1 MTGTIMSNVPNHE
14 PANSIRFIIV
24 PMIRYL
30 PILLSVLMLLAAC
43 APTGPSTRP
52 DRIQDPELARI
63 ETQLAAQEF
72 VAAAEAFTRLAGERP
87 EQADLLHI
95 RSAEAW
101 LAAGEANRA
110 RTSLMLVD
118 ARNLDFAERVRMDL
132 AQAELALLEGD
143 LATAG
148 WLLAHSAERLPSQLV
163 DRHREL
169 DQRLREAQAFPGRAA
184 LETLSQ
190 AFSEPDFDPELAL
203 SLLIEFPLADLEE
216 ILFEARDRPDLLPWL
231 DLVISA
237 REHLL
242 DDELLEGA
250 LEAWERR
257 YPEAGYSAE
266 QARLWIAAWRRSVPQ
281 PAMVTVILPNRQS
294 ALHRPGVAVRD
305 GLMSGWLELAPERR
319 PELNFIYVD
328 GTPESAVSAWYDARE
343 RGSDFLIGPLDRDQV
358 NEMIRVPG
366 AGLLPSLLLNVPDE
380 PERLERAGA
389 IAAIGLLPEEEAEL
403 AAVRALVDGHR
414 RAIVLGQHTS
424 WGERVADAFAET
436 FTLGGGRILERRTY
450 EPDIADH
457 SFLLTTVL
465 QIDRSEE
472 RIRQLARL
480 LDEPLEA
487 ESQRRT
493 DLDLI
498 FLAARASD
506 GRQLRPQL
514 RFFGASDVPIM
525 ATSQMIAG
533 APDPERDRD
542 LDGVIAPMS
551 PWFLDFTPQG
561 QLRHQAEGLYDYLDT
576 PALSRLHALGRD
588 AISLVPWLEMMRID
602 PALQLPGMTGRLS
615 LTETRVIQRDLPFI
629 RISGG
634 RARPE

>member
-1 MTGTIMSNVPNHE
+1 MNNGLYNE
-14 PANSIRFIIV
+14 PVNSIRFIIV

-30 PILLSVLMLLAAC
+30 PILLCALMLLAAC

-52 DRIQDPELARI
+52 DRVEDPELTRI

-72 VAAAEAFTRLAGERP
+72 VAAAEAYTRLAAQRP
-87 EQADLLHI
+87 DQADLLHI

-101 LAAGEANRA
+101 LAAGETDRA
-110 RTSLMLVD
+110 RSSLMQVD

-163 DRHREL
+163 DRHTEL
-169 DQRLREAQAFPGRAA
+169 DQRLREAQVFPGRAA
-184 LETLSQ
+184 LQALSQ
-190 AFSEPDFDPELAL
+190 AVSEPDFNPELAL

-216 ILFEARDRPDLLPWL
+216 ILFEAGDRPDLLPWL

-242 DDELLEGA
+242 DDELLGGA
-250 LEAWERR
+250 LDSWERR
-257 YPEAGYSAE
+257 YPETGYSAG
-266 QARLWIAAWRRSVPQ
+266 QARQWIATWRRSMPQ

-294 ALHRPGVAVRD
+294 ALHRPGIALRD
-305 GLMSGWLELAPERR
+305 GLMSGWLELAPEHR

-328 GTPESAVSAWYDARE
+328 DTPESAVSAWYDARE

-380 PERLERAGA
+380 PERLEQAGA

-403 AAVRALVDGHR
+403 AAVRALIDGHR

-424 WGERVADAFAET
+424 WGERVAEAFSET
-436 FTLGGGRILERRTY
+436 FTLGGGRILDRRTY

-472 RIRQLARL
+472 RIHQLARV

-487 ESQRRT
+487 QPQRRT

-498 FLAARASD
+498 FLAARAGD

-514 RFFGASDVPIM
+514 RFFDASDVPLM

-533 APDPERDRD
+533 APDPDRDRD

-561 QLRHQAEGLYDYLDT
+561 QLRRQAEGLYDYLDT
-576 PALSRLHALGRD
+576 PPLSRLHALGRD
-588 AISLVPWLEMMRID
+588 AISLVPWLDMMRAD
-602 PALQLPGMTGRLS
+602 PALHLPGMTGRLS
-615 LTETRVIQRDLPFI
+615 LPETRVFQRDLPFI